1 MLHPYALISFKISK
15 GIWAIQKRKKR
26 GKIYNVHAKG
36 HERKRGTK
44 MPAKKKE
51 KEKSI
56 AHLLHIS

>member
-44 MPAKKKE
+44 MPAKKK
-51 KEKSI
+51 KKKK
-56 AHLLHIS
+56 A